1 MLLLVGLGNP
11 GPRYAGNR
19 HNIGYMAVDAI
30 VRRHGFAPW
39 RTRFQGQVSEGRL
52 GALKLLA
59 LKPET
64 YMNESGRA
72 VGEALRFYKLAPEA
86 VVVFHDEID
95 LRFGKVKVK
104 RGGGA
109 GGHNGLRSLDAH
121 IGPDYRRVR
130 LGIGHPGHKDL
141 VHPHVLK
148 DFSKEETK
156 AVGTL
161 IDAVAA
167 ELPKLLAGDEGGFMS
182 RVAFL
187 TAPPKPKP
195 PPKPQPKPLAES
207 QPEAPAGAD
216 PAAAPEDIETSD

>member
-19 HNIGYMAVDAI
+19 HNIGYMAVDEI
-30 VRRHGFAPW
+30 VRRHGFGPW
-39 RTRFQGQVSEGRL
+39 RTRFQGQVSDGRL
-52 GALKLLA
+52 DGVKLLA

-64 YMNESGRA
+64 YMNESGRS

-86 VVVFHDEID
+86 AVVFHDEID

-104 RGGGA
+104 RGGGP

-130 LGIGHPGHKDL
+130 LGVGHPGHKDL

-148 DFSKEETK
+148 DFSKDEAK
-156 AVGTL
+156 AVEKL

-167 ELPKLLAGDEGGFMS
+167 ELPKLIAGDEGAFMS

-187 TAPPKPKP
+187 TAPPQPKPKP
-195 PPKPQPKPLAES
+195 PPKPLSDAE
-207 QPEAPAGAD
+207 PAPADASDDG
-216 PAAAPEDIETSD
+216 ETPD